1 MTAVEMHTPPAKSK
15 AELSYDWIRE
25 RIRARDFEPGYRLVL
40 SQIADELDVSVVPV
54 REAIRQLEAEGLVTY
69 EHNVGARVSEL
80 NRRSYYELMES
91 VAVLEAATTA
101 LSAPLLEDVALQRA
115 HALNEDMRVLLT
127 DFDPVGF
134 TRLNQEFHQTLF
146 SACPNQRLV
155 SLVHREWEEL
165 DRYRVSTF
173 RYVPERAEAS
183 VAEHNQLVSLIA
195 ANASPHVIEDIAR
208 NHRLKTKDAYKY
220 SAHRLNS
227 KEN

>member
-127 DFDPVGF
+127 DFDPVEF

-155 SLVHREWEEL
+155 SLVHL
-165 DRYRVSTF
+165 
-173 RYVPERAEAS
+173 
-183 VAEHNQLVSLIA
+183 SLI
-195 ANASPHVIEDIAR
+195 HI
-208 NHRLKTKDAYKY
+208 
-220 SAHRLNS
+220 
-227 KEN
+227 